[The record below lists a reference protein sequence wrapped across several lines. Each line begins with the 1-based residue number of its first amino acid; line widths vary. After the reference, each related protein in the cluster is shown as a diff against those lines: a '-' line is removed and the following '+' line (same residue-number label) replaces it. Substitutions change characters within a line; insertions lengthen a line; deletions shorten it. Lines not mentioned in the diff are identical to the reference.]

1 MRNREIVLTHKEAT
15 REGLIAYAKNVPYA
29 RIGIKIAAMLL
40 TVEGQRP
47 GWVAEVLGT
56 SRESLN
62 NWIHAVNKDGLNGL
76 EWKPR
81 SGRPCKMTG
90 KIQTILEKS
99 LEKTPM
105 EVGLSRIQWDGPTL
119 VTYLK
124 RRFGII
130 LKVRQAQYWMH
141 HLGFRM
147 KRAGY
152 SYIQAKSNDGKRFLA
167 RLKKTSNSGTA

>member
-1 MRNREIVLTHKEAT
+1 MRNPEIVLTHKEAT
-15 REGLIAYAKNVPYA
+15 REALITYAKNVPYA

-47 GWVAEVLGT
+47 GWVSEVLGT

-62 NWIHAVNKDGLNGL
+62 NWIHAVNKNGLKGL

-81 SGRPCKMTG
+81 TGRPGKMIG
-90 KIQTILEKS
+90 KIQTILEKN

-105 EVGLSRIQWDGPTL
+105 EVGLNRIRWDGPTL

-124 RRFGII
+124 RRFGIT

-141 HLGFRM
+141 RLGFRL

-152 SYIQAKSNDGKRFLA
+152 SYIQAKSRQSKRFLSD
-167 RLKKTSNSGTA
+167 LKKTSNA